1 MEVREMNDKKKQAFE
16 QLFSTLDERHEI
28 NGAVLAAENGRIL
41 YQGSF
46 GAAELNTKRMLNDQS
61 VFELASVSKP
71 FTALGVIILE
81 ATREGCV
88 MTI

>member
-1 MEVREMNDKKKQAFE
+1 MNEKKKQAFE

-46 GAAELNTKRMLNDQS
+46 GGRRTENKEDAE
-61 VFELASVSKP
+61 
-71 FTALGVIILE
+71 
-81 ATREGCV
+81 
-88 MTI
+88 